1 VVSYIFAIAV
11 LNLSLGFAVAVHLA
25 RRHRQLLS
33 PAVAFQMPVAKP
45 PPSTAGSTPT
55 VEPAPEPAP
64 PAAAAAPAQE
74 SEREKTPSERSI
86 EDLQSQIDQYKTQVC
101 SVDAA
106 LRAYADEPDAD
117 AIKSCLDTLQDVNK
131 EYLGRRDESHEAFE
145 QLHADSEGL
154 GGIRDSLQT
163 AIQNQTQRIDRT
175 DRAVEDFDFGEEADL
190 AEGCRRMVSETSGLL
205 DANDHLHDALDEA
218 KVAAARSG
226 DWLESLDPSAG
237 EDPLTGLLNRM
248 GLEAWMVDWRKKDP
262 HQARQLSVAMID
274 IDQFGRINEQY
285 GREMGDVVL
294 REFAALLRTDAREDE
309 EDEIVAR
316 VGGQRFLY
324 VFPDQDIRF
333 TTDTIERLRQTI
345 ELIHFRREDVD
356 IQLTASCA
364 IVEPVA
370 GETSET
376 LLAMAEAT
384 ILEAKRYGSNR
395 TFLHDGQNP
404 TPVVPPNFT
413 LKERTITL

>member
-1 VVSYIFAIAV
+1 MVSYIFAIAV
-11 LNLSLGFAVAVHLA
+11 LNLGLGFAVAVHLA
-25 RRHRQLLS
+25 RRHQQLLS
-33 PAVAFQMPVAKP
+33 TAVAFQMSAAAP
-45 PPSTAGSTPT
+45 PPSTADSIPT
-55 VEPAPEPAP
+55 VEPAPEPSP
-64 PAAAAAPAQE
+64 PAAETVPTQE
-74 SEREKTPSERSI
+74 PEREKSPSELSI
-86 EDLQSQIDQYKTQVC
+86 EDLQDRIDQYGNQVC

-106 LRAYADEPDAD
+106 LRAHADDPDAD
-117 AIKSCLDTLQDVNK
+117 AIKSCVDTLQDVNK

-145 QLHADSEGL
+145 QLHADSKGL
-154 GGIRDSLQT
+154 DGIQT

-175 DRAVEDFDFGEEADL
+175 CRAAEDFDFDEEADL

-226 DWLESLDPSAG
+226 DGLESLDPSAR

-248 GLEAWMVDWRKKDP
+248 GLEAWLADWRENDP
-262 HQARQLSVAMID
+262 HQSRQLSVVMID

-285 GREMGDVVL
+285 GREVGDVVL
-294 REFAALLRTDAREDE
+294 REFAALLRTDDH

-333 TTDTIERLRQTI
+333 TTDAIERLRQTI
-345 ELIHFRREDVD
+345 ELVHFRREDID

-364 IVEPVA
+364 IVESVA
-370 GETSET
+370 GETSEA
-376 LLAMAEAT
+376 LLATAEAT

-413 LKERTITL
+413 LKERTISL